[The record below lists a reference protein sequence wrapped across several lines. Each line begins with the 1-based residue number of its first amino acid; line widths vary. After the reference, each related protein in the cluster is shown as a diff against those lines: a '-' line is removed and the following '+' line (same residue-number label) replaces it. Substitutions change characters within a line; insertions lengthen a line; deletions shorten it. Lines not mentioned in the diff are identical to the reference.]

1 MTENSTPPETAAD
14 ALKRV
19 LAAKNAKGGP
29 AHAAMSG
36 GKADERA
43 VAAKSAALAKP
54 AFRKASKRG

>member
-1 MTENSTPPETAAD
+1 MTENASTPESAAD

-19 LAAKNAKGGP
+19 LAAKRAAPP
-29 AHAAMSG
+29 AHAGMSG
-36 GKADERA
+36 GKAEERA